1 MTKFKMYI
9 DQLIG
14 KGDTKQMYE
23 LTEIL
28 DDHFEELEAVNPS
41 MYWDV
46 IHEFHM
52 IVYGPHFDEECAK
65 YAVSVMQNE
74 DGTMGQHWTIEETT
88 SVGQQNGISFDR
100 FNVWDWYYTL
110 NMIYSDYVAVIGNT
124 PSTYISLAKAW
135 INDKD
140 AEEGKA
146 YRYYMAIPKKGKIK
160 P

>member
-1 MTKFKMYI
+1 MWLSRRRENKSIIKLFERR
-9 DQLIG
+9 
-14 KGDTKQMYE
+14 E
-23 LTEIL
+23 L
-28 DDHFEELEAVNPS
+28 
-41 MYWDV
+41 
-46 IHEFHM
+46 
-52 IVYGPHFDEECAK
+52 
-65 YAVSVMQNE
+65 VSLR
-74 DGTMGQHWTIEETT
+74 
-88 SVGQQNGISFDR
+88 FDR

-110 NMIYSDYVAVIGNT
+110 NIIYSDYVAVIGNT